1 MWGFGPYGTS
11 GQTKELQLSFAFGM
25 NGCAPDPIKALQ
37 SGAVGF
43 REPGTGTRHTNTDLL
58 RLTFLRFV
66 RLSPGH
72 PVTWNAK
79 SLWEGQVFKLG
90 CDILVP

>member
-1 MWGFGPYGTS
+1 MD
-11 GQTKELQLSFAFGM
+11 
-25 NGCAPDPIKALQ
+25 GCSPDPTNPME

-43 REPGTGTRHTNTDLL
+43 KEPGTGTRYMNTYLL
-58 RLTFLRFV
+58 RSIFLRFV

-72 PVTWNAK
+72 PVTWDDK